1 MSLPLYNL
9 KTYADGHTC
18 GCRSMTEWIPSPPP
32 PAKLACCE
40 QKTESRV
47 RGFEE
52 RLGTTDVRCL
62 TRPNRVV
69 IVFIQV
75 LTGPSQVHSLKRRSL
90 LILSDLR
97 MLTEE
102 IIKPVSLIDDIP
114 LLQLA
119 EWTRARLAR
128 EVGTMSRSIL
138 AQVTSSYKLVYLEA
152 QSAMDTTYEL
162 PPEVLGLIFRYVPGS
177 PLDDYKED
185 PGNHALCYR
194 DHDLIRSSDVVS
206 LMHVCRRWRAVAIN
220 MAELW
225 TTIDDRK
232 RVPYDD
238 HVARAKLLPL
248 KLFIHA
254 KPRSGCRQWLRM
266 HAPAIREFH
275 YFHTV
280 QNDRYAILRVYLP
293 NIYTA
298 TLVESSVKIHDSE
311 FELFGGTTSLRELCL
326 RRLRWLPTN
335 HLPHLT
341 RLYLTQWRGICDI
354 AQLMSFLARCP
365 NLVDITLSR
374 PFLGQTIAASE
385 DTIAELPQLRR
396 LTMRDLPPDEIAA
409 CLLHIR
415 ARPDTALCIRTT
427 TDPLT
432 AQDVSSI
439 SRFRTIASCSMLH
452 ILSTGEGVFSLTALG
467 QASGVYIEQV
477 HIPEEE
483 WEEALAQI
491 SFLPQIEELWLVE
504 KGCSPLPYTVVHKIL
519 RRMGAFKLRMLVTT
533 GKGLREVNA
542 ALMACLGDNRQ
553 AIQDVHVFI
562 NSQSEDNT
570 DDPFAQSA
578 TRQRFMININITAT
592 ATDLAE
598 VSEIVRSKT
607 SERKP
612 CMKLP
617 DVCAAQSELW
627 PAWHTFLTLL

>member
-1 MSLPLYNL
+1 M
-9 KTYADGHTC
+9 A
-18 GCRSMTEWIPSPPP
+18 
-32 PAKLACCE
+32 
-40 QKTESRV
+40 
-47 RGFEE
+47 
-52 RLGTTDVRCL
+52 
-62 TRPNRVV
+62 
-69 IVFIQV
+69 
-75 LTGPSQVHSLKRRSL
+75 
-90 LILSDLR
+90 
-97 MLTEE
+97 TEE
-102 IIKPVSLIDDIP
+102 IRPVSLIDDIP

-128 EVGTMSRSIL
+128 EVGTMSRSLL
-138 AQVTSSYKLVYLEA
+138 AQVTSSYKLVYMEA

-177 PLDDYKED
+177 PLDDYKDD
-185 PGNHALCYR
+185 PDDHALCYR
-194 DHDLIRSSDVVS
+194 DHLIRSSDVVP
-206 LMHVCRRWRAVAIN
+206 LMRVCRRWRAVAIN

-232 RVPYDD
+232 QVLYDD
-238 HVARAKLLPL
+238 HVARAKILPL
-248 KLFIHA
+248 KLFIHS

-266 HAPAIREFH
+266 HAPTIQEFH
-275 YFHTV
+275 YIRAA
-280 QNDRYAILRVYLP
+280 QDDRYAILRVYLP
-293 NIYTA
+293 NIRAA
-298 TLVESSVKIHDSE
+298 TLVVNSVNMYDNE

-326 RRLRWLPTN
+326 RRLSWLPTN

-341 RLYLTQWRGICDI
+341 RLFLAQWRGTCDI

-374 PFLGQTIAASE
+374 PFLGRIVTASE

-439 SRFRTIASCSMLH
+439 SRFRTIASCTMLH

-504 KGCSPLPYTVVHKIL
+504 KGCSPLPHTVVHKIL
-519 RRMGAFKLRMLVTT
+519 RRMGAFKLRTLVTT
-533 GKGLREVNA
+533 GEGLREVSA
-542 ALMACLGDNRQ
+542 ALVACLGDNRQ
-553 AIQDVHVFI
+553 AIQDIHVFI
-562 NSQSEDNT
+562 NRQSENT

-578 TRQRFMININITAT
+578 MRQRFIVNNNIMAT
-592 ATDLAE
+592 ATDLAG

-607 SERKP
+607 SERNP

-617 DVCAAQSELW
+617 VVCATQSELW